1 MQASA
6 RTSTAARSWTK
17 QLLFGIP
24 VDAVR
29 LSEVIDLA
37 DEAIRERRR
46 LLISTVNA
54 AKIVAMGR
62 DVSLRSAVLR
72 GDLIL
77 ADGMSVVW
85 AARLLDGPLPERVAG
100 IDVMFA
106 LLRLAAERRYR
117 VYLFGATPSV
127 LSAAEDNVGIDHQGV
142 EVVGSHHGYYA
153 PGDESRIA
161 DEIREGRPDILFV
174 ANSSPAKE
182 KFLAQFVDRMNVP
195 VCLGVG
201 GAFDVL
207 GGKLKRA
214 PEVWQRLGLE
224 WAYRLAQEPVRL
236 WRRYLDTNLSFAWL
250 TVNQYVAS
258 RRRGRS

>member
-6 RTSTAARSWTK
+6 RTSTAARSGTK
-17 QLLFGIP
+17 RLLFGIP

-29 LSEVIDLA
+29 LAEVVHLA
-37 DEAIRERRR
+37 DEAVRQRRR

-54 AKIVAMGR
+54 AKIVAMDR
-62 DVSLRSAVLR
+62 DLSLRSAVLR

-85 AARLLDGPLPERVAG
+85 AARLLGEPLPERVAG

-117 VYLFGATPSV
+117 VYLFGATPAV
-127 LSAAEDNVGIDHQGV
+127 LSAAENNVGIDHQGV
-142 EVVGSHHGYYA
+142 EVAGSHHGYYA
-153 PGDESRIA
+153 PGDDLCIA
-161 DEIREGRPDILFV
+161 DEIREARPDILFV
-174 ANSSPAKE
+174 ANSSPTKE
-182 KFLAQFVDRMNVP
+182 KFLAQFAERMDVP

-214 PEVWQRLGLE
+214 PGAWQRLGLE
-224 WAYRLAQEPVRL
+224 WAYRLAQEPDRL
-236 WRRYLDTNLSFAWL
+236 WRRYLHSNLSFAWL
-250 TVNQYVAS
+250 TVSEYAGS
-258 RRRGRS
+258 RRQRRS